1 VTGPADLAAST
12 EIVAAAAVAFDRFA
26 TLADAPPPAPGPVL
40 DVDGARMGLLAKIDP
55 ETTVAA
61 RVRVRLD
68 IRAIAGVAPRDLVR
82 ELKAAGGDHRV
93 AFARYRAEMRE
104 YVDVNLKLGA
114 KNAKQMV
121 AATPWALRTQ
131 ILMMRYVSHLPWKD
145 LALRPILKP
154 LNAAAN
160 AITLKS
166 Y

>member
-1 VTGPADLAAST
+1 
-12 EIVAAAAVAFDRFA
+12 
-26 TLADAPPPAPGPVL
+26 
-40 DVDGARMGLLAKIDP
+40 
-55 ETTVAA
+55 
-61 RVRVRLD
+61 
-68 IRAIAGVAPRDLVR
+68 
-82 ELKAAGGDHRV
+82 
-93 AFARYRAEMRE
+93 
-104 YVDVNLKLGA
+104 VNLKLGA